1 MKITDVTYYVA
12 RGIFYGYSQESI
24 QNFILRGYCV
34 ENQLVIDI
42 PSPTG
47 TLFEG
52 MGWIPS
58 EKELGLDPQ
67 EVIRL
72 INFRRIYSV
81 PFGEHAE
88 DLDPEDIEFGKYT
101 MVLMKPGLSRSLVQ
115 NMAAAIILQMATR
128 GYALED
134 A

>member
-12 RGIFYGYSQESI
+12 RGIFYGYSRESI
-24 QNFILRGYCV
+24 QNFVIRHYCV
-34 ENQLVIDI
+34 DNQLTVDT
-42 PSPTG
+42 PSSKG
-47 TLFEG
+47 TPFEG

-58 EKELGLDPQ
+58 ETELGLDPQ

-88 DLDPEDIEFGKYT
+88 DQDPEDIEFGKYT

-115 NMAAAIILQMATR
+115 NMTAAIILQMATL
-128 GYALED
+128 GYSLED